1 MKNLVKKVRDGF
13 WYVMVAGAIVD
24 VIFNKLCIGWLYI
37 VLLIVGLGALI
48 WGDHLQHGRKLFD
61 MTKDEVSRSINM
73 GEALMN
79 VLGVLYIPAI
89 FMCVSSE
96 WLELREKIIVSIAV
110 IGIIVELNCRI
121 YKYKERL
128 RSLEKTE

>member
-1 MKNLVKKVRDGF
+1 MKNLVKKVRDRF

-24 VIFNKLCIGWLYI
+24 VIFNKLCTGWLYI

-48 WGDHLQHGRKLFD
+48 WGDYLQHGRKLFD

-79 VLGVLYIPAI
+79 VLA
-89 FMCVSSE
+89 SSCTSS
-96 WLELREKIIVSIAV
+96 LPDGNFYVCKLGMARIA
-110 IGIIVELNCRI
+110 
-121 YKYKERL
+121 
-128 RSLEKTE
+128 